1 MKTTNTLTKEDIEF
15 YKTKNFKKKPD
26 TPPAFG
32 SVFTNYM
39 FEMTYTAGIGWHDP
53 VIKPFSNIEISPA
66 ALCLHYGQ
74 TIFEG
79 LKAIKRNDKTV
90 LFRADANYKRMNN
103 SANRM
108 CMPNIDVDFCIEAT
122 KMLISKEEDAWFYDH
137 PTSSVYIRPFMF
149 ATHPSVNVI
158 ESPEY
163 KFFII
168 LSPMTAYFSDNKV
181 QLITETNY
189 MRVPANG
196 TGEIKNGGNYG
207 GAFIASSQAAKKGFS
222 QVLWLDSKE
231 QKYVEEAGMM
241 NVFFIKDNKLIT
253 PPTQGSI
260 LKGITRDSVIKIA
273 PDLGYEVEECNIDIN
288 DIVKWHKEGIITEA
302 FASGTAASIQPLD
315 LLVHDGI
322 EMRFS
327 YDDNSACNRIFN
339 HLEAIKDGSIT
350 DKYNFTIRF

>member
-1 MKTTNTLTKEDIEF
+1 MKKDSI
-15 YKTKNFKKKPD
+15 KIIKNNNPNSKPE

-39 FEMTYTAGIGWHDP
+39 FEMTYNEGLGWHDP
-53 VIKPFSNIEISPA
+53 VIKPFDNFEISPA

-79 LKAIKRNDKTV
+79 LKVIKRNGKRV
-90 LFRADANYKRMNN
+90 LFRADANYKRMNV
-103 SANRM
+103 SAHRM
-108 CMPNIDVDFCIEAT
+108 CMATIDVDFCIEAT
-122 KMLISKEEDAWFYDH
+122 KMLIEQENDEWFYDY
-137 PTSSVYIRPFMF
+137 PNSSVYIRPFMF
-149 ATHPSVNVI
+149 ATHPSVNVV

-163 KFFII
+163 KFIII

-181 QLITETNY
+181 QLMTETNY

-207 GAFIASSQAAKKGFS
+207 GAFIASSQAYKKGFS

-241 NVFFIKDNKLIT
+241 NVFFVKDNKLIT
-253 PPTQGSI
+253 PPTEGSI
-260 LKGITRDSVIKIA
+260 LKGITRDSIIKIA
-273 PDLGYEVEECNIDIN
+273 PDLGYQVEECQIDIN
-288 DIVKWHKEGIITEA
+288 DIIKWHKDGSLTEA

-315 LLVHDGI
+315 LLVHNGY
-322 EMRFS
+322 EMKFN
-327 YDDNSACNRIFN
+327 YDDNSICNKIYN
-339 HLEAIKDGSIT
+339 HLEDIKNGTVEDIH
-350 DKYNFTIRF
+350 NFTITF